1 MESALPVSQILFLE
15 VWVEL
20 LQLFFFPGLCRIND
34 NAQEFVISIANLR
47 ETSKFFRVA
56 AIGVVANPATE
67 NICSL
72 FRLTMKGCLHVRR
85 SAVKI
90 LRILPQEAVEMMIIV
105 DFVSITRS

>member
-1 MESALPVSQILFLE
+1 MVYKINFTNFAATSNQDKSLSF
-15 VWVEL
+15 L
-20 LQLFFFPGLCRIND
+20 LQIYGKR
-34 NAQEFVISIANLR
+34 AN
-47 ETSKFFRVA
+47 FFRVA